1 MMKKLQNHL
10 IGVDQGE
17 ITLFSDFEDNGE
29 MWTGHGE
36 RERRKFVSFSEPFM
50 SQPVVQVGIS
60 MWDVHNE
67 TSMRANVSTQEITAE
82 GFDLVFS
89 TWSDTRVARIRV
101 SWTAIGE
108 LKHANEW
115 DV

>member
-1 MMKKLQNHL
+1 MKKLQNHL
-10 IGVDQGE
+10 IGIDQGE
-17 ITLFSDFEDNGE
+17 ITVFSDFEDNGE

-36 RERRKFVSFSEPFM
+36 RERRKFVSFSEPFT

-67 TSMRANVSTQEITAE
+67 TPARANVSTQEITAE
-82 GFDLVFS
+82 GFDRIFS
-89 TWSDTRVARIRV
+89 TWGDTRVARIRA

-108 LKHANEW
+108 LRRANEW
-115 DV
+115 DL